1 MNLRE
6 FSSLLYQIKIA
17 NQEMTS
23 KFEEVTGFSL
33 TRYELMMI
41 LKETGKCSQ
50 KEIQHQLHID
60 SAAVT
65 RHLKIL
71 EEKEYVIRERNKEN
85 NREIFVEMT
94 EKARMDLESCEKEQ
108 DHSQNPFYDLLSS
121 VEEKQLRPSEIKGLN
136 FLSSISILSSA

>member
-33 TRYELMMI
+33 TRYELMML

-50 KEIQHQLHID
+50 KQIQQRLHID

-85 NREIFVEMT
+85 NREIFVEIT
-94 EKARMDLESCEKEQ
+94 GKAKMDLESCEKEQ
-108 DHSQNPFYDLLSS
+108 DKPQNPLYHLLSS
-121 VEEKQLRPSEIKGLN
+121 VEEKQLRLLLKKLIKEEV
-136 FLSSISILSSA
+136 

>member
-1 MNLRE
+1 MNLKE

-33 TRYELMMI
+33 TRYELMML

-50 KEIQHQLHID
+50 KQIQHRLHID

-85 NREIFVEMT
+85 NREIFVEIT
-94 EKARMDLESCEKEQ
+94 EKAQMDLESCEKEH
-108 DHSQNPFYDLLSS
+108 DRPQNPLYHLLSS
-121 VEEKQLRPSEIKGLN
+121 VEEKQLRLLLKKLIKEEV
-136 FLSSISILSSA
+136 

>member
-1 MNLRE
+1 
-6 FSSLLYQIKIA
+6 
-17 NQEMTS
+17 
-23 KFEEVTGFSL
+23 
-33 TRYELMMI
+33 
-41 LKETGKCSQ
+41 
-50 KEIQHQLHID
+50 
-60 SAAVT
+60 
-65 RHLKIL
+65 
-71 EEKEYVIRERNKEN
+71 KEN